1 VTPALE
7 VSNVTKRFGDVL
19 ALNDASLSVSPGT
32 VHAVLGEN
40 GAGKTTLM
48 RIAYGLTQ
56 PDAGVTR
63 RNGVAYS
70 AHHPARAIALGIGMV
85 QQHFSLVPAMTVAE
99 NVALGGRGAYR
110 ADVAARKVRDVA
122 ESTGLHID
130 PDARVDGLSISAQQ
144 RVEIIKALSRDARV
158 LVLDEPTAVLAPQ
171 EADDLLRWLRNF
183 ARSPGHCAVLITHKL
198 REALAV
204 ADEVTVLRD
213 GASILSRSVAD
224 IDERTLVRAMIGG
237 DIEQS
242 SAKVHGPSGEPVL
255 SLQDVSV
262 RQPDGRVVLSHASL
276 TVGQGEL
283 VGIAGVEG
291 AGQHALLRVM
301 TGRLTPSAGQVIA
314 PRQVGFIP
322 EDRHRDAIVL
332 DMTLAENVALR
343 GLAARRG
350 RMNWSDLRTRT
361 ERMLTTLDVR
371 AQGPDAPIASLS
383 GGNQQKV
390 VVGRE
395 LEPLP
400 AALVAENPT
409 RGLDIRA
416 TAAVHERLRAARDAG
431 SAVVIYSS
439 DIDELLELADRV
451 LVMHAGVLTPV
462 SATRE
467 AIARA
472 MLGATIA

>member
-1 VTPALE
+1 MTPALE

-19 ALNDASLSVSPGT
+19 ALNGASLSVRPGT

-63 RNGVAYS
+63 RNGLAYS
-70 AHHPARAIALGIGMV
+70 AHHPAQAIALGIGMV

-99 NVALGGRGAYR
+99 NVALGRRGAYR
-110 ADVAARKVRDVA
+110 AESAAQTVREVA

-130 PDARVDGLSISAQQ
+130 PGARVDGLSVSAQQ
-144 RVEIIKALSRDARV
+144 RVEILKALARDARV

-171 EADDLLRWLRNF
+171 EADDLLRWLRSF
-183 ARSPGHCAVLITHKL
+183 TRSPDRCAVLITHKL
-198 REALAV
+198 REAMAV
-204 ADEVTVLRD
+204 ADDVTVLRD
-213 GASILSRSVAD
+213 GVSVLSRSVAE
-224 IDERTLVRAMIGG
+224 IDEQTLVRAMIGG
-237 DIEQS
+237 DIEQAS
-242 SAKVHGPSGEPVL
+242 VKAHAPTGQPVL
-255 SLQDVSV
+255 SLRDVSV
-262 RQPDGRVVLSHASL
+262 RQSDGRVLLTSASL

-301 TGRLTPSAGQVIA
+301 SGRLAPTTGQVIA
-314 PRQVGFIP
+314 PHEVGFIP

-332 DMTLAENVALR
+332 DMTLTENVALR
-343 GLAARRG
+343 GLSGRRG
-350 RMNWSDLRTRT
+350 RMHWSDLRART
-361 ERMLTTLDVR
+361 ERMLAALDVR
-371 AQGPDAPIASLS
+371 AQGPEAPIASLS

-416 TAAVHERLRAARDAG
+416 TAAVHERLLAARDAG